1 MSGNRWDQPGV
12 PHKGWHCVDVVDLRA
27 DGESADET
35 DYATCQMCGNEKIH
49 YVHTMEHPDLDENF
63 DVGCV
68 CAEKM
73 SGDYEGPKR
82 REAKLRNRA
91 ARRTRWLQ
99 RKSRVSAKGNSF
111 LNVDGHNLGV
121 HMTSSSAG
129 ATGSAAGSAPK
140 PTQPRTKPSWRCS
153 MTSGQRLRMTSGCG
167 LQIDS
172 SRLAYQS

>member
-35 DYATCQMCGNEKIH
+35 DDATCQMCGNEKIR
-49 YVHTMEHPDLDENF
+49 YVHIMEHPDLDENF

-91 ARRTRWLQ
+91 ARRTDGC
-99 RKSRVSAKGNSF
+99 SASG
-111 LNVDGHNLGV
+111 GC
-121 HMTSSSAG
+121 
-129 ATGSAAGSAPK
+129 P
-140 PTQPRTKPSWRCS
+140 PRGT
-153 MTSGQRLRMTSGCG
+153 
-167 LQIDS
+167 
-172 SRLAYQS
+172 AF

>member
-1 MSGNRWDQPGV
+1 MSENRWDQPGV

-27 DGESADET
+27 DGEPADET
-35 DYATCQMCGNEKIH
+35 DYATCQMCGNEKIR
-49 YVHTMEHPDLDENF
+49 YVHIMEHPDLDETF

-99 RKSRVSAKGNSF
+99 RKWRV
-111 LNVDGHNLGV
+111 
-121 HMTSSSAG
+121 
-129 ATGSAAGSAPK
+129 
-140 PTQPRTKPSWRCS
+140 
-153 MTSGQRLRMTSGCG
+153 
-167 LQIDS
+167 
-172 SRLAYQS
+172 

>member
-1 MSGNRWDQPGV
+1 M
-12 PHKGWHCVDVVDLRA
+12 DVVDLRA

-35 DYATCQMCGNEKIH
+35 DYATCQMCGNEKIR
-49 YVHTMEHPDLDENF
+49 YVHIMEHPDLDENF

-99 RKSRVSAKGNSF
+99 RKWRVSAKGNSF
-111 LNVDGHNLGV
+111 LNVDGL
-121 HMTSSSAG
+121 
-129 ATGSAAGSAPK
+129 
-140 PTQPRTKPSWRCS
+140 QPRVPASTWQFNQALGLPDREWRRFGQHRKTYATKDEAKLALFDDFWAA
-153 MTSGQRLRMTSGCG
+153 TQDDDRLWAS
-167 LQIDS
+167 D
-172 SRLAYQS
+172 

>member
-12 PHKGWHCVDVVDLRA
+12 PHKGWHCVDVVYLRA

-35 DYATCQMCGNEKIH
+35 DYATCQMCGNEKIR
-49 YVHTMEHPDLDENF
+49 YVHIMEHPDLDETF

-99 RKSRVSAKGNSF
+99 RKWR
-111 LNVDGHNLGV
+111 
-121 HMTSSSAG
+121 M
-129 ATGSAAGSAPK
+129 SAAGADSA
-140 PTQPRTKPSWRCS
+140 R
-153 MTSGQRLRMTSGCG
+153 G
-167 LQIDS
+167 
-172 SRLAYQS
+172 SRPGRPGGPGYRPARFYRHRWGRR